1 MVALSERGSHIS
13 SFRSLCSAELKTNL
27 HMDTLNERGSLH
39 LNLGQTIV
47 QSSIKNQNFRWQ
59 HSMSEAAI

>member
-1 MVALSERGSHIS
+1 MEA
-13 SFRSLCSAELKTNL
+13 
-27 HMDTLNERGSLH
+27 LNERGSLN

-47 QSSIKNQNFRWQ
+47 QSKIKNQDCRWQ

>member
-1 MVALSERGSHIS
+1 MAALNERGSHIS
-13 SFRSLCSAELKTNL
+13 SFRSLCTAELKTNL

-47 QSSIKNQNFRWQ
+47 QSRIKNLECGWL
-59 HSMSEAAI
+59 H

>member
-1 MVALSERGSHIS
+1 MAALNERGSHIS
-13 SFRSLCSAELKTNL
+13 SFRSLCSAQIKTKL

-47 QSSIKNQNFRWQ
+47 QSTIKNQECEWL
-59 HSMSEAAI
+59 H

>member
-1 MVALSERGSHIS
+1 MFALNERGSHIN
-13 SFRSLCSAELKTNL
+13 SFRSLCSAQLKINL

-47 QSSIKNQNFRWQ
+47 QSTFQNL
-59 HSMSEAAI
+59 E

>member
-1 MVALSERGSHIS
+1 MAALNERGSHIS
-13 SFRSLCSAELKTNL
+13 SFRSLCSAELKTIL

-47 QSSIKNQNFRWQ
+47 KSKIKNRECGWF
-59 HSMSEAAI
+59 H

>member
-1 MVALSERGSHIS
+1 MAALNERGSHLS
-13 SFRSLCSAELKTNL
+13 LYRSLCSAQLKTNL

-47 QSSIKNQNFRWQ
+47 QSTITNLECGWL
-59 HSMSEAAI
+59 HSMSEAA